1 MQRLVRPGVDKTPP
15 LLVRSDLRFA
25 NDLIAGAMNKCSWS
39 RNKRWALKFANY
51 INNAYPGPAARELF
65 PRLLLSNRLALA
77 FLARVARE
85 KPRAKTRVKSAK
97 RAVNFLRSLGH
108 APSLDNDPR
117 VRLLSRSFQRSFA
130 RTVRQ
135 SPALPAIFARAI
147 LSRWGRS
154 PVWWHRMVALMVIM
168 ALCTMARGAE
178 IAGCRREGVVWV
190 RPDGTQVR
198 ADLFSPLA
206 DQGPLCPPLFGQ
218 VRGFLLLFPAR
229 KNHQSTPT
237 WVPVVSAAAVSLLA
251 RHLQWLDAYRGPSPG
266 CLFPARRAAGP
277 RWARTFVPTMDPE
290 AAMSVDSFRL
300 ILRSAL
306 AQCCG
311 LSAAQ
316 ARQFG
321 THSLRVGAMELLRS
335 RGVPAEIR
343 QQLGG
348 WMSATSALGY
358 LQLPVAAQFGM
369 LRRIF
374 A

>member
-1 MQRLVRPGVDKTPP
+1 MQKMVEPDVHEVPP
-15 LLVRSDLRFA
+15 VLADDLRFA
-25 NDLIAGAMNKCSWS
+25 QSIIAGAMTTCSWS
-39 RNKRWALKFANY
+39 RNKRWALQFANY
-51 INNAYPGPAARELF
+51 VGKAYPGSFGREMF

-77 FLARVARE
+77 FLARVVRE
-85 KPRAKTRVKSAK
+85 KPSAKTRVKSAK
-97 RAVNFLRSLGH
+97 RAVNFLRSLAH

-117 VRLLSRSFQRSFA
+117 VRLLSRSFQHSTA

-135 SPALPAIFARAI
+135 SPAFPAVFAKTI

-154 PVWWHRMVALMVIM
+154 PVWWHLMITLM
-168 ALCTMARGAE
+168 IILALCTMARGAE
-178 IAGCRREGVVWV
+178 MASCRREGVVWV

-198 ADLFSPLA
+198 ADLFSPLTSGKPA
-206 DQGPLCPPLFGQ
+206 NLSLFKQ
-218 VRGFLLLFPAR
+218 VRGFLLLFPSR
-229 KNHQSTPT
+229 KNHKSTPT

-251 RHLQWLDAYRGPSPG
+251 EHLRWLDSYRGSSPG

-277 RWARTFVPTMDPE
+277 RWARTFTPSTDPE
-290 AAMSVDSFRL
+290 AAMSVDSFRQV
-300 ILRSAL
+300 LRL
-306 AQCCG
+306 TLTQCCG

-316 ARQFG
+316 AQQFG
-321 THSLRVGAMELLRS
+321 THSLRIGAMELLRS

-374 A
+374 S